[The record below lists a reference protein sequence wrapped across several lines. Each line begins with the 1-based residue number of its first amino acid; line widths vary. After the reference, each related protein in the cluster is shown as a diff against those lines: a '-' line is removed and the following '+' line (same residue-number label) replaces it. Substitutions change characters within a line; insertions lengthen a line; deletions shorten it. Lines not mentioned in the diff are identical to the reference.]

1 MIDPSICI
9 LCSGCVDIC
18 PYDCISMQGL
28 TRVVKGDPLHQL
40 AGNDWEGGADMII
53 DEEKCIRCGLCIVR
67 CPTDAISMVQ
77 FQTGSANNRWSV
89 SKLPILNQP

>member
-1 MIDPSICI
+1 M
-9 LCSGCVDIC
+9 
-18 PYDCISMQGL
+18 
-28 TRVVKGDPLHQL
+28 VKGDPLHQL

-89 SKLPILNQP
+89 SKLPILNQS